1 MGEKPR
7 KQNTINL
14 NRNLVWRLFPAFT
27 KSPDPTDD
35 LDAYQKRV
43 LFLAQVLE
51 YSSQPFSFVSAKGE
65 ILDYNQAFLELVG
78 YAPEELGQINWAQDL
93 TPPEWREVQNRYLV
107 ELQHTGVPVRFEK
120 EYLAKDGRRIAV
132 ELLVHQFYDEENDQ
146 RYYFSFITDISK
158 RKQAEEALQRNE
170 QRYREILE
178 SIEDGYFEVDIKG
191 NFTFFNSI
199 LAKALGYSKQDLLNM
214 NYNQFMD
221 RENARKVFQAFNRV
235 YRTREAMREVDWH
248 ITLHDGSVL
257 CSEASISCIVDQD
270 GQVTG
275 FRGIVRDIS
284 QRKLAEEALRQS
296 ELKYRLVFE
305 NTPLGIIHFDGQG
318 RITAC
323 NDSLADLIGLTHRE
337 AAIGFSLLSIPDVA
351 FAKAIKQALNGQ
363 NAYYQG
369 NYESPISGK
378 SIPVEAQIAP
388 VMSDDG
394 SPLGG
399 VIIVSD
405 ITERKRYEETI
416 RHLAYH
422 DALTGLPNRLL
433 IHDRISVALPQ
444 ARRQNQ
450 MLALVYLD
458 LDNFKII
465 NDTLGHLIGDRL
477 LQEVAHRLKYLIREG
492 DTVAR
497 MGGDEFMF
505 LFPGINE
512 TGNVK
517 IIANKILDSF
527 SLPFQVDGHE
537 IHVSA
542 SIGIS
547 LYPSDGQDVETLIK
561 NADTALYRAKE
572 QGRNN
577 YQLFTPAMNEAFM
590 ERMTLAKDLRH
601 ALDHGELDLHYQPLI
616 DIKSGRI
623 VGMEALVR
631 WNHPIKGLVLPGK
644 FIPVAEE
651 TGLIIPLEK
660 WVLRTACRQNKQ
672 WQQAGLPPVRVAV
685 NLSGRHFW
693 QQDVVETVASILH
706 ESGLDPK
713 YLELEITE
721 SVAIRN
727 TERVGRVLQELRNL
741 GIKIALDDFG
751 IGYSSLS
758 YLRNLPLDSLKIDQS
773 FIRELGEEVAGFAIP
788 QAVISLAK
796 TLDLQVTAEGVEK
809 VEQVTALSN
818 LQCDQIQGYLIC
830 KPQPAQY
837 IAHLLARTQGSIPC
851 GDDGILQF

>member
-644 FIPVAEE
+644 FIPVAER
-651 TGLIIPLEK
+651 TGLINEVGT
-660 WVLRTACRQNKQ
+660 WVLHRACLDAQAWRQQ
-672 WQQAGLPPVRVAV
+672 GLGALTVAV
-685 NLSGRHFW
+685 NVSPLQFHR
-693 QQDVVETVASILH
+693 DNIEREVANALAACQ
-706 ESGLDPK
+706 LPADA
-713 YLELEITE
+713 LELELTE
-721 SVAIRN
+721 SLLVADAHHLS
-727 TERVGRVLQELRNL
+727 EVLQRLRAQ
-741 GIKIALDDFG
+741 GVQIAIDDFG
-751 IGYSSLS
+751 TGYSNLA
-758 YLRNLPLDSLKIDQS
+758 YLQRFAVHRLKIDQS
-773 FIRELGEEVAGFAIP
+773 FVRRMGSSTHDEGIVRAIIEMAHCLG
-788 QAVISLAK
+788 
-796 TLDLQVTAEGVEK
+796 LQVVAEGVEDAAMLHRLQGFGC
-809 VEQVTALSN
+809 EFGQGFHWSPAL
-818 LQCDQIQGYLIC
+818 
-830 KPQPAQY
+830 PAEGFCALVRNHQDS
-837 IAHLLARTQGSIPC
+837 AA
-851 GDDGILQF
+851 